1 MATEF
6 ISNSWLMPQNSN
18 QDKLANYSL
27 DFDGTADYIDCGVNS
42 SLVSVTNFSLSGWFY
57 FDSVANNKTLY
68 SYGGNTGT
76 NQYSMTIQTHA
87 SGNLIFV
94 IANATTDAG
103 SNYIQTNLASV
114 LTTSTWYHIVCTYDG
129 SQAGNTDKAKIYI
142 NGTEAAYAA
151 GAGTIPATTSA
162 STGTFNIGRWEGI
175 GRYFNGKITEVS
187 IFNYALTSAN
197 ITSIYGTGSAIGNPM
212 SLSTKPIAYYP
223 LGNSAFNNEFLAT
236 NKATELFEN
245 YSIDIDGVNDY
256 ISVDA
261 NPLTNFT
268 TSVWFNRDGNGNYDG
283 ILGQGTAT
291 AQGGILRYV
300 ALQADD
306 IYVFLDD
313 WYTVATSLPLNT
325 WVHFCLTY
333 DSTADELKSYIDGSL
348 DTTISSPDFSGAST
362 NAHSFKRIGLRN
374 ASTAT
379 SFPGKMSNVSLFNT
393 ALSATQIT
401 TLYNSGKP
409 FDLNTFAVTPV
420 AWWRLGGVN
429 SSFDGTNWTF
439 LDEIGTNNATS
450 TNMAQS
456 ALVDGV
462 GATGNGV
469 SSGMSSG
476 TNRSDAPYSSS
487 NSVSYN
493 MAVTAK
499 STLVPT

>member
-6 ISNSWLMPQNSN
+6 ITNSWLMPQNSN
-18 QDKLANYSL
+18 QDRVSNYSL
-27 DFDGTADYIDCGVNS
+27 TFDGTNDYVIADLDGTGTGS
-42 SLVSVTNFSLSGWFY
+42 SVFGLQGDLELTVSFWFY
-57 FDSVANNKTLY
+57 RNSTSTRLGVF
-68 SYGGNTGT
+68 
-76 NQYSMTIQTHA
+76 QW
-87 SGNLIFV
+87 
-94 IANATTDAG
+94 ANALSSGAPFLLIQQNSNNLKFFWDGNYRITTTTAQ
-103 SNYIQTNLASV
+103 SN
-114 LTTSTWYHIVCTYDG
+114 WYHVALTRTASDNTIRAYLNGSEVGTYDDSG
-129 SQAGNTDKAKIYI
+129 TPNLQNVATQIYFGNGFQY
-142 NGTEAAYAA
+142 
-151 GAGTIPATTSA
+151 
-162 STGTFNIGRWEGI
+162 
-175 GRYFNGKITEVS
+175 YFNGKITEVS

-223 LGNSAFNNEFLAT
+223 LGDSAFNGEFLAT
-236 NKATELFEN
+236 NNATELFEN

-374 ASTAT
+374 ASTST

-499 STLVPT
+499 STSVPT

>member
-18 QDKLANYSL
+18 QDRVSNYSL
-27 DFDGTADYIDCGVNS
+27 DFDGTQNINCGDNS
-42 SLVSVTNFSLSGWFY
+42 VF
-57 FDSVANNKTLY
+57 NNTF
-68 SYGGNTGT
+68 TGT
-76 NQYSMTIQTHA
+76 AFSFSVWIKSSSNVSYDGILNHGAILQSYLHSNKIKIWLKGS
-87 SGNLIFV
+87 SGYVVNTFTSS
-94 IANATTDAG
+94 ATLSSD
-103 SNYIQTNLASV
+103 
-114 LTTSTWYHIVCTYDG
+114 TWYHIVFTRN
-129 SQAGNTDKAKIYI
+129 GNDNILYI
-142 NGTEAAYAA
+142 NGSSDNSVTSS
-151 GAGTIPATTSA
+151 GSVITTTSDFRIGSYSA
-162 STGTFNIGRWEGI
+162 SQ
-175 GRYFNGKITEVS
+175 YFFDGKITEVS
-187 IFNYALTSAN
+187 IYDYALSSSEVTQL
-197 ITSIYGTGSAIGNPM
+197 YGTGSAIGNPM
-212 SLSTKPIAYYP
+212 ALSTKPVIYYP
-223 LGNSAFNNEFLAT
+223 LGNSAFNGEFLAT
-236 NKATELFEN
+236 NNATELFEN

-283 ILGQGTAT
+283 ILGQGQASP
-291 AQGGILRYV
+291 AEGGILRYV
-300 ALQADD
+300 ALQDAD
-306 IYVFLDD
+306 IYLYLDD
-313 WYTVATSLPLNT
+313 WYTVASSLPLNT

-462 GATGNGV
+462 AATGNGV

-499 STLVPT
+499 STSVPT